1 MKLNS
6 KIKLHFVAPWV
17 RTGMGFLNK
26 NFSTF
31 LGAVLASSLL
41 FVFSCSKDNGDTGE
55 GEGQYTLTVSEPE
68 NGTLTS
74 EPEGIDCGSDGDTC
88 EAQFD
93 EGTEITLT
101 AAPDLGYGSG
111 AWDDDCRGAPDLTKC
126 VLTMDADKTVSKKF
140 DSRPEVTL
148 TVILPTGGKIT
159 SAEGIDC
166 GDGSSKCLVSNIP
179 NGFVMTL
186 KAEVTAKDY
195 TIGAWGEACRRE
207 GLSKTCTLE
216 MNDNKTVTKA
226 FNSPGKKTLTI
237 ATKSANGTITSS
249 PDGINC
255 VEGNGDC
262 SFLFDYKEEVTLTAK
277 SKAGYELGDWD
288 GGGCSGSDATC
299 TLTMDTDKNVKKAF
313 TIIQY
318 TLTITPPTNG
328 TITSDDGGIDCK
340 RGSSSST
347 TCEADFNHGTNVIL
361 TARPD
366 DVNHEL
372 GDWDGGGCS
381 GSGTTCTVAMTI
393 DTTVA
398 KAFTAIQHTLTITPP
413 TNGTITSD
421 AGDIDCKRGS
431 TTSTTCEADFNH
443 GTNVILTARPDDVNH
458 ELGDWS
464 GGGCLG
470 SGTTCTV
477 AMTTDK
483 TVAKA
488 FTAIQRTLT
497 ITRPANGAI
506 TSNPSGINCGSARSE
521 TACIRTFD
529 HGTSVTLR
537 AAPKTNYELGTWGG
551 TDCVSEVNAATCTL
565 DMTTNKTGIT
575 KAFTIIQ
582 RTLTIT
588 KPMNGTIT
596 SNPGSINCG
605 SGASE
610 TACSATFGHGTSVRL
625 TAAPKTNYKL
635 GDWGGDCSSA
645 GNAAT
650 CTLTMTTNK
659 TGITKAFTIIIQR
672 TLTITKPMNG
682 TITSSPS
689 GINCG
694 ESNATCE
701 ADFEG
706 GTSVTLTATPAMDYV
721 NGVWGGDDC
730 TGSGA
735 ICILTMNANK
745 TVSKAFAAAGGA
757 LDTDRD
763 GVADVDD
770 VDDNGNGLIEI
781 HNLDM
786 FDHIRHNLA
795 GTSYKTSS
803 SASDNRTG
811 APEAETDDCTTATVD
826 GGKSLYLCGYELT
839 TDLDFAIAGSYAG
852 DSVNDNWRPLDSS
865 SHAIA
870 AKDAVN
876 AGFDGITDFAG
887 TFDGNGHSISNLYS
901 RGGGAKVGL
910 FRSITAD
917 ATIRSLGVVDANL
930 YARTSGGNNS
940 DLNGTL
946 VGQNN
951 GGLII
956 ASYAK
961 GGSVNNFK
969 GGSGGLVGNNKGNII
984 ACYASVDI
992 NGSAKSDFSLGGLV
1006 GNNGTD
1012 DKLIGKIVASYATG
1026 NVNGNDGN
1034 EIFLG
1039 GLVGYGGEITASY
1052 ATGNVDGGAGNSR
1065 HLGIGVLTGNDFI
1078 GSPIVVSYG
1087 FGSVSNGTANGHGAP
1102 GSKTVNGLTLSNAG
1116 SKWDDAASKT
1126 KGAWDFGTGSQ
1137 PPALRYADYDGD
1149 MAGVDYCALFPA
1161 GITCG
1166 TTLLPGQRP

>member
-6 KIKLHFVAPWV
+6 KIRLHFVAPWV

-74 EPEGIDCGSDGDTC
+74 EPEGIDCGSESDAC

-226 FNSPGKKTLTI
+226 FNLPGKKTLAIT
-237 ATKSANGTITSS
+237 TKLENGTITSS

-255 VEGNGDC
+255 GEGNGDC

-299 TLTMDTDKNVKKAF
+299 TLTMDADKNVMKAF

-328 TITSDDGGIDCK
+328 TITSDAGGIDCK
-340 RGSSSST
+340 R
-347 TCEADFNHGTNVIL
+347 E
-361 TARPD
+361 
-366 DVNHEL
+366 
-372 GDWDGGGCS
+372 
-381 GSGTTCTVAMTI
+381 
-393 DTTVA
+393 
-398 KAFTAIQHTLTITPP
+398 
-413 TNGTITSD
+413 
-421 AGDIDCKRGS
+421 S

-443 GTNVILTARPDDVNH
+443 GTNVTLTAAPDADH

-464 GGGCLG
+464 GGGCSG

-477 AMTTDK
+477 AMTTDT

-497 ITRPANGAI
+497 IATKPANGTI
-506 TSNPSGINCGSARSE
+506 TSNPSGINCGGRNTTCEAD
-521 TACIRTFD
+521 FD

-537 AAPKTNYELGTWGG
+537 AAPKAGYVLGTWGG
-551 TDCVSEVNAATCTL
+551 TDCSSEANAATCTL
-565 DMTTNKTGIT
+565 DMTVNKTGIT
-575 KAFTIIQ
+575 KAFTLIQ
-582 RTLTIT
+582 LTLTIT
-588 KPMNGTIT
+588 RPANGTIT
-596 SNPGSINCG
+596 SNPSGINCG
-605 SGASE
+605 SGVSE
-610 TACSATFGHGTSVRL
+610 TACSATFGHGTRVTLTATPKTNYVAGAWSGCSGSGTTCTVAMTTDTAVVKAFTIAQRTLTIATKPANGTITSNPSGINCGQSNATCEADFDHGTSVTL
-625 TAAPKTNYKL
+625 TAAPKADYEL
-635 GDWGGDCSSA
+635 GAWGGGCLSA
-645 GNAAT
+645 GSAAT
-650 CTLTMTTNK
+650 CILDMTVNK
-659 TGITKAFTIIIQR
+659 TGITKAF
-672 TLTITKPMNG
+672 
-682 TITSSPS
+682 
-689 GINCG
+689 
-694 ESNATCE
+694 NAT
-701 ADFEG
+701 
-706 GTSVTLTATPAMDYV
+706 
-721 NGVWGGDDC
+721 
-730 TGSGA
+730 
-735 ICILTMNANK
+735 
-745 TVSKAFAAAGGA
+745 GGA
-757 LDTDRD
+757 LDADGD
-763 GVADVDD
+763 GVADADD
-770 VDDNGNGLIEI
+770 IDDDNDGLIEV

-795 GTSYKTSS
+795 GTSYKTGSS
-803 SASDNRTG
+803 VAHNRNG
-811 APEAETDDCTTATVD
+811 APKAETANCTTATAGV
-826 GGKSLYLCGYELT
+826 YLCGYELT
-839 TDLDFAIAGSYAG
+839 KDLDFAIAGSYAG

-865 SHAIA
+865 GNVAV

-887 TFDGNGHSISNLYS
+887 IFDGNGHSISNLYI
-901 RGGGAKVGL
+901 RGGSMEIYVGL
-910 FRSITAD
+910 FRKTVGAV
-917 ATIRSLGVVDANL
+917 IRSLGLVDANL
-930 YARTSGGNNS
+930 YTRTSPGQGGTVDS
-940 DLNGTL
+940 IGTL
-946 VGQNN
+946 VGYDIES
-951 GGLII
+951 LII

-969 GGSGGLVGNNKGNII
+969 ESANAGGLVGGSRNGTII
-984 ACYASVDI
+984 ACYATVEV
-992 NGSAKSDFSLGGLV
+992 NGSDEVDGDLGGLLGGDLSYRGGV
-1006 GNNGTD
+1006 S
-1012 DKLIGKIVASYATG
+1012 IIASYATG
-1026 NVNGNDGN
+1026 TVNGGAGDDDD
-1034 EIFLG
+1034 IG
-1039 GLVGYGGEITASY
+1039 GLVGYGGNITASY
-1052 ATGNVDGGAGNSR
+1052 ATGNINSGLNGEDDIGALVGGRPGSR
-1065 HLGIGVLTGNDFI
+1065 KLVA
-1078 GSPIVVSYG
+1078 SYG
-1087 FGSVSNGTANGHGAP
+1087 FGSVPDRQANDDGDP
-1102 GSKTVNGLTLSNAG
+1102 GMLTVNDLTADNTDDDAT
-1116 SKWDDAASKT
+1116 KNIWDDAASKT
-1126 KGAWDFGTGSQ
+1126 KGAWDFGTTSQ
-1137 PPALRYADYDGD
+1137 PPALKYADYDGVGS
-1149 MAGVDYCALFPA
+1149 GVDYCALFPA
-1161 GITCG
+1161 CG
-1166 TTLLPGQRP
+1166 NLLPGQRP

>member
-6 KIKLHFVAPWV
+6 KIRLYFVAPWV

-55 GEGQYTLTVSEPE
+55 GEGEGQYTLTVSEPE

-74 EPEGIDCGSDGDTC
+74 EPEGIDCGSDDDTC

-93 EGTEITLT
+93 KGTEITLT

-166 GDGSSKCLVSNIP
+166 GDGSRKCLVSNIP
-179 NGFVMTL
+179 NGLVMTL

-195 TIGAWGEACRRE
+195 TIGDWGGACEEE
-207 GLSKTCTLE
+207 GLSKTCTLT

-226 FNSPGKKTLTI
+226 FNLPGKKTLTI
-237 ATKSANGTITSS
+237 TTEPEDGTITSS
-249 PDGINC
+249 PSGINC
-255 VEGNGDC
+255 GEGIEIILIISGC
-262 SFLFDYKEEVTLTAK
+262 HFLFDHGEEVTLTAEPK
-277 SKAGYELGDWD
+277 VGYELGDW
-288 GGGCSGSDATC
+288 GGDDCSSSDATC
-299 TLTMDTDKNVKKAF
+299 TLTMDADKSVMKAF

-328 TITSDDGGIDCK
+328 TITSNTGDIDCK

-361 TARPD
+361 TAMP

-372 GDWDGGGCS
+372 GNWGLSCTGLGA
-381 GSGTTCTVAMTI
+381 TCTVAMT
-393 DTTVA
+393 
-398 KAFTAIQHTLTITPP
+398 
-413 TNGTITSD
+413 
-421 AGDIDCKRGS
+421 R
-431 TTSTTCEADFNH
+431 
-443 GTNVILTARPDDVNH
+443 
-458 ELGDWS
+458 
-464 GGGCLG
+464 
-470 SGTTCTV
+470 
-477 AMTTDK
+477 DK
-483 TVAKA
+483 TVTKA

-497 ITRPANGAI
+497 IATRPANGTI
-506 TSNPSGINCGSARSE
+506 TSSPSGINCGSGASE
-521 TACIRTFD
+521 TACSDTFD
-529 HGTSVTLR
+529 QGMSVTLR
-537 AAPKTNYELGTWGG
+537 ATPKTGYALGTWGG
-551 TDCVSEVNAATCTL
+551 TDCSSEANAATCTL

-575 KAFTIIQ
+575 KAFTLIQ

-588 KPMNGTIT
+588 RPMNGAIT
-596 SNPGSINCG
+596 SNPSGINCG

-625 TAAPKTNYKL
+625 TATPKTNYEH
-635 GDWGGDCSSA
+635 GAWGGTDCVSQV
-645 GNAAT
+645 NAAT
-650 CTLTMTTNK
+650 CTLTMDTNK
-659 TGITKAFTIIIQR
+659 TGITKAFTLIIQR

-694 ESNATCE
+694 ESNTTCE
-701 ADFEG
+701 ADFED
-706 GTSVTLTATPAMDYV
+706 GTSVTLTAAPAMDYV
-721 NGVWGGDDC
+721 TGAWGGDDC
-730 TGSGA
+730 LGSGTT
-735 ICILTMNANK
+735 CTLTMDANK
-745 TVSKAFAAAGGA
+745 AVSKAFAAAGGA
-757 LDTDRD
+757 LDTDGD
-763 GVADVDD
+763 GVADVAD
-770 VDDNGNGLIEI
+770 VDDDNDGLIEVR
-781 HNLDM
+781 NLDM

-803 SASDNRTG
+803 SVAHNRDG
-811 APEAETDDCTTATVD
+811 APKAETANCTTVTA
-826 GGKSLYLCGYELT
+826 GAYLCGYELT

-865 SHAIA
+865 SHAA
-870 AKDAVN
+870 AAEDAVN

-901 RGGGAKVGL
+901 RGGGGHVGL
-910 FRSITAD
+910 FRSITGD
-917 ATIRSLGVVDANL
+917 ATIRSLGLVDANL
-930 YARTSGGNNS
+930 YARTSS
-940 DLNGTL
+940 SSSFDAIGTL
-946 VGQNN
+946 VGKAPYDGTINR

-969 GGSGGLVGNNKGNII
+969 GIAGGLVGDSGGTII
-984 ACYASVDI
+984 ACYASVEV
-992 NGSAKSDFSLGGLV
+992 NGSAGADYNLGGLLGGG
-1006 GNNGTD
+1006 GNIT
-1012 DKLIGKIVASYATG
+1012 ASYATG

-1034 EIFLG
+1034 DTYLG
-1039 GLVGYGGEITASY
+1039 GLTGIGGNITASY
-1052 ATGNVDGGAGNSR
+1052 ATGNVDGGAGSEA
-1065 HLGIGVLTGNDFI
+1065 GIGVLTGYDF
-1078 GSPIVVSYG
+1078 GDPIVASYG
-1087 FGSVSNGTANGHGAP
+1087 FGSLLNGTANMNSLAGAP
-1102 GSKTVNGLTLSNAG
+1102 GSKTVNGLTVDNADDDAT
-1116 SKWDDAASKT
+1116 KNFWDDADSNT

-1137 PPALRYADYDGD
+1137 PPALKYTDYDGAD
-1149 MAGVDYCALFPA
+1149 GVDYCALFPA

>member
-6 KIKLHFVAPWV
+6 KIRLHFVAPLV

-55 GEGQYTLTVSEPE
+55 GEGEGEGEGQYTLTVSEPE

-74 EPEGIDCGSDGDTC
+74 EPEGIDCGSDDDTC

-93 EGTEITLT
+93 KGTEITLT

-111 AWDDDCRGAPDLTKC
+111 AWSDDCRGAPDLTKC
-126 VLTMDADKTVSKKF
+126 VLIMNADKTVGKEF
-140 DSRPEVTL
+140 DSRPEVEL
-148 TVILPTGGKIT
+148 TIILPKGGKIT

-166 GDGSSKCLVSNIP
+166 GDGSRKCLVSNIP
-179 NGFVMTL
+179 NGLVMTL

-195 TIGAWGEACRRE
+195 TIGNWGGACEEE
-207 GLSKTCTLE
+207 GLSNTCALK

-226 FNSPGKKTLTI
+226 FNLPGKKTLTI
-237 ATKSANGTITSS
+237 TTEPEDGTITSS
-249 PDGINC
+249 PSGINC
-255 VEGNGDC
+255 GEGNGDC
-262 SFLFDYKEEVTLTAK
+262 SFLFDYKEEVTLTAAPK
-277 SKAGYELGDWD
+277 TNHELGDWG

-299 TLTMDTDKNVKKAF
+299 TLTMDADKNVMKAF
-313 TIIQY
+313 TIIQR
-318 TLTITPPTNG
+318 TLTITAPMNG
-328 TITSDDGGIDCK
+328 TITSNPSGINCGS
-340 RGSSSST
+340 GSSSST
-347 TCEADFNHGTNVIL
+347 TCEADFNHGTDVTL
-361 TARPD
+361 TAAPD
-366 DVNHEL
+366 ANHEL
-372 GDWDGGGCS
+372 RDWSGGGCS
-381 GSGTTCTVAMTI
+381 GSGATCTVAMT
-393 DTTVA
+393 
-398 KAFTAIQHTLTITPP
+398 
-413 TNGTITSD
+413 
-421 AGDIDCKRGS
+421 R
-431 TTSTTCEADFNH
+431 
-443 GTNVILTARPDDVNH
+443 
-458 ELGDWS
+458 
-464 GGGCLG
+464 
-470 SGTTCTV
+470 
-477 AMTTDK
+477 DK

-488 FTAIQRTLT
+488 FTAIQRTLI

-506 TSNPSGINCGSARSE
+506 TSNPSGINCGSGASE
-521 TACIRTFD
+521 TACSRTFD
-529 HGTSVTLR
+529 QGMSVTLT
-537 AAPKTNYELGTWGG
+537 AAPKTGYELGTWGG

-575 KAFTIIQ
+575 KAFTLIQ

-625 TAAPKTNYKL
+625 TASPKTNYKL
-635 GDWGGDCSSA
+635 GDWGGGDCSSA

-701 ADFEG
+701 ADFDH
-706 GTSVTLTATPAMDYV
+706 GTSVTLTAAPAMNYV
-721 NGVWGGDDC
+721 NGAWGGDDC
-730 TGSGA
+730 AGLGVT
-735 ICILTMNANK
+735 CILSMDANK
-745 TVSKAFAAAGGA
+745 TVNKAFAPVGVG
-757 LDTDRD
+757 DTDTDGD
-763 GVADVDD
+763 GVADTLD
-770 VDDNGNGLIEI
+770 VDDDNDGLIEV

-803 SASDNRTG
+803 SVAHNRDG
-811 APEAETDDCTTATVD
+811 APEAATNDCTTATVD

-839 TDLDFAIAGSYAG
+839 TDLDFATGGSYAG

-876 AGFDGITDFAG
+876 TGFDGITNFASI
-887 TFDGNGHSISNLYS
+887 FDGNGHSISNLYS
-901 RGGGAKVGL
+901 RGGGGNVGL
-910 FRSITAD
+910 FRSITAT
-917 ATIRSLGVVDANL
+917 ATIRSLGIVDANL
-930 YARTSGGNNS
+930 YARTSSSSFG
-940 DLNGTL
+940 DTIGTL
-946 VGQNN
+946 IGDVKN

-969 GGSGGLVGNNKGNII
+969 GAAGGLVGQNYGTII
-984 ACYASVDI
+984 ACYASVEV
-992 NGSAKSDFSLGGLV
+992 NGSEAAEGDYNLGGLV
-1006 GNNGTD
+1006 GNAIG
-1012 DKLIGKIVASYATG
+1012 GKITASYATG
-1026 NVNGNDGN
+1026 NVNGNDGDDTY
-1034 EIFLG
+1034 LG
-1039 GLVGYGGEITASY
+1039 GLVGLGGNITASY
-1052 ATGNVDGGAGNSR
+1052 ATGNVDGGAGSET
-1065 HLGIGVLTGNDFI
+1065 GIGVLTGNDF
-1078 GSPIVVSYG
+1078 GDPIVASYG
-1087 FGSVSNGTANGHGAP
+1087 FGNVLNGTANMNSLAGAP
-1102 GSKTVNGLTLSNAG
+1102 GSKTVNGLTVDNADDDAT
-1116 SKWDDAASKT
+1116 KNFWDDADSNT

-1137 PPALRYADYDGD
+1137 PPALKYADYDGAD
-1149 MAGVDYCALFPA
+1149 GVNYCALFIVRA
-1161 GITCG
+1161 CD
-1166 TTLLPGQRP
+1166 TLLPGQRP